1 MIYDGQS
8 NIVGATCCQAFVR
21 EKVCSI
27 HGDTARVGFGRMSIT
42 IACVL
47 VSRIV
52 ESLCCAR
59 LSNGLNRPSLPL
71 KSHALVSS
79 LFRSTDTLPFG
90 GNNKLRCHSQTRSI
104 LSWRSSFKNSPSN
117 DIPLL
122 FFKTIPA
129 LESFFFFLNLPL
141 QNYKI
146 RYFEFVLNS

>member
-1 MIYDGQS
+1 MRLKKNDLWWAED
-8 NIVGATCCQAFVR
+8 IVGATCCQAFVR

-79 LFRSTDTLPFG
+79 LFRSTNTLPLG

-104 LSWRSSFKNSPSN
+104 LSWRSSFKNSLPT
-117 DIPLL
+117 IFL
-122 FFKTIPA
+122 FYFLKRSQHWN
-129 LESFFFFLNLPL
+129 LCFFF
-141 QNYKI
+141 
-146 RYFEFVLNS
+146 